1 MSVPVLDVM
10 TTTMLFPVLVTTVT
24 VTAASLILYLSRP
37 VLVVQMYMRLAVL
50 LSGMKIQYVKL
61 GDHSLCYGERGR
73 RRSDK
78 SSILLLHG
86 FSADKFMWVPLVKNL
101 SDYHVIALD
110 LPGHGDSSTP
120 KEDEDISFTGQVVMV
135 HQFVEAIGLNKEP
148 FHLVGLSMGGS
159 IAGLYAAQY
168 PEEIERITMI
178 CPAMKTPKDSE
189 VSIKIREIME
199 TGDDETIL
207 KNCLFIPKTPE
218 EMMNML
224 NFAQFYKPNFF
235 FTNQI
240 LQGAIEMRK
249 PYHKYFFRLFKSL
262 ASWEHA
268 FILEN
273 MAHKI
278 TVPSQ
283 LIWGE
288 QDQVIDVSGAK
299 VLQEKLPNCQSVDII
314 SRCGHAINLDRP
326 GSKTKAILKFRGEL
340 RTKQS

>member
-1 MSVPVLDVM
+1 MASPVLDIVSTVM
-10 TTTMLFPVLVTTVT
+10 IYPVLVTTAT
-24 VTAASLILYLSRP
+24 VTAATLLLYLSRP
-37 VLVVQMYMRLAVL
+37 VLVVQAYMRLAVL

-61 GDHSLCYGERGR
+61 GNQTLCYGERGR

-101 SDYHVIALD
+101 PDYHVIALD

-120 KEDEDISFTGQVVMV
+120 SEDEDISFIGQVSTV
-135 HQFVEAIGLNKEP
+135 HQFVEAVGLNKEP
-148 FHLVGLSMGGS
+148 FHIVGMSMGGS
-159 IAGLYAAQY
+159 IAGLYTAKYQDH
-168 PEEIERITMI
+168 IERVTMI

-199 TGDDETIL
+199 SGDDETIL
-207 KNCLFIPKTPE
+207 KDCPFIPKNPE
-218 EMMNML
+218 EMKHML
-224 NFAQFYKPNFF
+224 SFAQFYKPNFF

-240 LQGAIEMRK
+240 LQGAVEMRK
-249 PYHKYFFRLFKSL
+249 PYHKFFFRLFKSL
-262 ASWEHA
+262 ASWEYA
-268 FILEN
+268 GILEN
-273 MAHKI
+273 TAHKI
-278 TVPSQ
+278 NVPSQ

-288 QDQVIDVSGAK
+288 EDQVIDVSGAT

-340 RTKQS
+340 KTKQS